1 MASGMT
7 KPEWQR
13 ASSTISSP
21 FRISSSNEARGEF
34 AQKALH
40 FPWVLEPVARGDRSR
55 LLTHDDTHAALL
67 KRAEGV
73 FVSDIVA
80 DVKRKHFRLFQ
91 AQRFQQPDHGS
102 ALVPVDVRLELID
115 LLAGGN
121 AQLAVT
127 CPRFVHSS
135 LDLRHA
141 PLICLAIMRGDG
153 KTLPLQQCARC
164 ACELFA
170 KLLFRSIEN
179 WKKLR
184 GHLFPQPARPGDIKT
199 VTTGVNDLVD
209 AHAPANVIQ
218 VAAAEDCDRHVS
230 RQRPHR
236 LPR

>member
-1 MASGMT
+1 MAVNVRTRRPAVPQTRGSVL
-7 KPEWQR
+7 R
-13 ASSTISSP
+13 IL
-21 FRISSSNEARGEF
+21 RISAGQQTRGEF
-34 AQKALH
+34 AQKALD
-40 FPWVLEPVARGDRSR
+40 FRRALKRVARGSRSR
-55 LLTHDDTHAALL
+55 LLTHDDTDAALL

-73 FVSDIVA
+73 FVGEIVA

-164 ACELFA
+164 ARELFA

-184 GHLFPQPARPGDIKT
+184 GHLYPQPAPPGDIKT
-199 VTTGVNDLVD
+199 VTTGVN
-209 AHAPANVIQ
+209 
-218 VAAAEDCDRHVS
+218 
-230 RQRPHR
+230 
-236 LPR
+236 